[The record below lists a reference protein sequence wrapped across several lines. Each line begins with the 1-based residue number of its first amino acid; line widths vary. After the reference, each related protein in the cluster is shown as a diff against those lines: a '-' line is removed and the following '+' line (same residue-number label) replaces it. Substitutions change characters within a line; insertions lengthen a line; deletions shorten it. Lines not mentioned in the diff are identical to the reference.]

1 MRIRIYA
8 SVMDIT
14 AFRQA
19 LGLTQSAL
27 AEKLGVDQATISR
40 LETGKLPIN
49 KRTQLALEAIK
60 AREAAR

>member
-1 MRIRIYA
+1 MHIRIYA
-8 SVMDIT
+8 RAMDIT

-49 KRTQLALEAIK
+49 KRTQLALEALK
-60 AREAAR
+60 ARAGA